1 MTAYM
6 KNIADALERID
17 KGQLEMLV
25 KFESRLEP
33 LLNLVNVCEDSV
45 SAANA
50 LEHGCAAQK
59 KKLRKGSWLM
69 VMKTLYAKLH
79 LYDGFVTLNHGKRKD
94 GTWYASLSWDDCYYP
109 WSSGYSL
116 GGSWADGD
124 LSHELAAKSLL
135 KDFCENGPGRA
146 EMAFDPAVYDRK
158 RRANYS
164 IAKLYEE
171 LDPKS
176 PEDLAAKLGF
186 QIKEKAR

>member
-1 MTAYM
+1 MHG
-6 KNIADALERID
+6 KIADALEHID

-33 LLNLVNVCEDSV
+33 LLNLVNICEDAV
-45 SAANA
+45 NVANA
-50 LEHGCAAQK
+50 LECDCAAQK
-59 KKLRKGSWLM
+59 KKKLRRGSWLM
-69 VMKTLYAKLH
+69 VMKALYAKLH
-79 LYDGFVTLNHGKRKD
+79 LYDSFVTLEHGKRKD
-94 GTWYASLSWDDCYYP
+94 GTWYASLSWDDCCYP

-124 LSHELAAKSLL
+124 PSHELAAKSLL

-146 EMAFDPAVYDRK
+146 AMAADYAVYYRK

-186 QIKEKAR
+186 QIKKKEKAR